1 MSFQELRNYERE
13 LYQFRL
19 RLAVAGF
26 AVVAAFGLLGA
37 RFLFLQ
43 VVQHDVYASKAEDN
57 RISIVPIPPNR
68 GLILDRNG
76 IVIARNYSG
85 YTLEIFPRRV
95 KSVERTIGELSEL
108 IEITP
113 RDRARFRKV
122 MVETRNPESVP
133 IRTRLSDEEVARFAV
148 NRFRYEGAKV
158 LRASI
163 DPEHKIAID
172 VDPSN
177 NEWLDDERPAHR
189 AAAKW
194 AARYLFWLQNLLE
207 LHTLVG

>member
-37 RFLFLQ
+37 RFIFLQ
-43 VVQHDVYASKAEDN
+43 VFQHDVYASKAEDN

-95 KSVERTIGELSEL
+95 KSV
-108 IEITP
+108 
-113 RDRARFRKV
+113 
-122 MVETRNPESVP
+122 
-133 IRTRLSDEEVARFAV
+133 
-148 NRFRYEGAKV
+148 
-158 LRASI
+158 
-163 DPEHKIAID
+163 
-172 VDPSN
+172 
-177 NEWLDDERPAHR
+177 
-189 AAAKW
+189 
-194 AARYLFWLQNLLE
+194 
-207 LHTLVG
+207 